1 MGARC
6 PGIRVG
12 VVARWRVPPLLL
24 TQTNQSNQT
33 KLTKRWKGYLNW
45 AVGRLAAEL
54 LHWFR
59 MPLADAAR
67 CALSCRGWLPVDHAW
82 VPMPVPR
89 LLASCG
95 WPWCLTED
103 NGRSVLRGA
112 PEKVADAAR
121 RAREREKS
129 LCGTPGGGRNCGSV
143 AGRGDRRFH
152 GSRTRAHTVT
162 LTQSLSHSRHGL

>member
-12 VVARWRVPPLLL
+12 VVARWRVPPLPL

-59 MPLADAAR
+59 MPLFGR
-67 CALSCRGWLPVDHAW
+67 CCSL
-82 VPMPVPR
+82 
-89 LLASCG
+89 
-95 WPWCLTED
+95 
-103 NGRSVLRGA
+103 RSVLSWIGCPWITRGCRCLSRDDLPHVGGHGA
-112 PEKVADAAR
+112 WLRMTGGVCCAEPLR
-121 RAREREKS
+121 RSRMLPDRRESERS
-129 LCGTPGGGRNCGSV
+129 RCVGTPEGDATSEVSPGGRFRDGGMVLS
-143 AGRGDRRFH
+143 RGY
-152 GSRTRAHTVT
+152 SR
-162 LTQSLSHSRHGL
+162 G